1 MPTWDEFQREL
12 EAVGC
17 ETAHVRMPEAA
28 SRRVWSRL
36 AKATPVE
43 HERTRPPIAR
53 WFAACAAAALTLG
66 AILFAWRVYRGATP
80 SAPHQLAGW
89 AVTEATADLDATVG
103 QDGLVEI
110 QSGGCVLRDDAWGGS
125 LRPQKETRL
134 KREGSAVRILS
145 GQVVIDVSQ
154 RPPGAPAAEVL
165 VSGGSIQVLGTR
177 FTVAQ
182 KNGSGRVTLHEGKIR
197 FVPADRSALPVML
210 APGESLEWPLRLS
223 PAREAPASRTPS
235 ASSTAPQ
242 PPAAKGTDKG
252 SSTPGG
258 SASGRP
264 IDALL
269 ERVAVLR
276 SRGQYRQA
284 AEELAKAQPQR
295 GTPGAESAS
304 YELGSIFT
312 YQLADRERG
321 CAHWRR
327 HQRQFGGG
335 TFATEVQRAQA
346 KLGCAGRTAPAKE
359 EGP

>member
-1 MPTWDEFQREL
+1 MPTWGEFQRGL
-12 EAVGC
+12 EAAGR

-36 AKATPVE
+36 AKTTPVK

-53 WFAACAAAALTLG
+53 WFATCAAAALTLG
-66 AILFAWRVYRGATP
+66 AIVFAWRVYRGAAP
-80 SAPHQLAGW
+80 PEPHQLAGW
-89 AVTEATADLDATVG
+89 AVTEATADFDVTVG

-145 GQVVIDVSQ
+145 GQVVIDVSH

-210 APGESLEWPLRLS
+210 VPGESLEWPLRVS
-223 PAREAPASRTPS
+223 PAREAPESRTPS
-235 ASSTAPQ
+235 ASSSAPQ
-242 PPAAKGTDKG
+242 PPAAKSTNNASG
-252 SSTPGG
+252 TPGG

-276 SRGQYRQA
+276 SRGQYRKA

-327 HQRQFGGG
+327 HQRLFGSGM
-335 TFATEVQRAQA
+335 FAAEVRRAQA
-346 KLGCAGRTAPAKE
+346 KLGCGAAQTPTKKE
-359 EGP
+359 RP